1 MRKSGNSVFESVQPM
16 RMFPTV
22 VWKAQ
27 VKPRRRSRL
36 NTSIRAKLAD
46 LRRDAVALNRG
57 QAWQSGHTLHELEV
71 LRELVE
77 TIKAA
82 TVAALKYTRVGYT
95 DFQITGCWANVNAPG
110 AVHRPHGHP
119 NNYLS
124 GVYYVQVPKGG
135 DTVNFHDP
143 RIQTAILRPP
153 LQELTA
159 DNADQVVMAIRAGT
173 LLLFPSW
180 FQHSVEAN
188 HGKRERISISFNIMF
203 SAYAENLSKPM
214 W

>member
-1 MRKSGNSVFESVQPM
+1 MAKSGDAVFASVQPL

-27 VKPRRRSRL
+27 VRPRLRSRL
-36 NTSIRAKLAD
+36 NARIRAKLAD
-46 LRRDAVALNRG
+46 LRRGAGSLDQG
-57 QAWQSGHTLHELEV
+57 QAWQSGHSLHEFEE
-71 LRELVE
+71 LRELIE
-77 TIKAA
+77 TIRAA
-82 TVAALKYTRVGYT
+82 AVGALEHMRVGYSE
-95 DFQITGCWANVNAPG
+95 FQITGGWANVNAPG
-110 AVHRPHGHP
+110 AVHRAHGHP

-124 GVYYVQVPKGG
+124 GVYYVQVPQGG
-135 DTVNFHDP
+135 DTINFHDP

-153 LQELTA
+153 LQELIA
-159 DNADQVVMAIRAGT
+159 DNADQVVITIRAGT
-173 LLLFPSW
+173 ILLFPSW

-188 HGKRERISISFNIMF
+188 RGKRQRISISFNIMF